1 MLPNRIILKVFT
13 LIVSISVSLDL
24 FAQTNESTE
33 VSTRFF
39 MPALQIGYINHNS
52 DIISEG
58 LVIQTSLEYRTKSNL
73 IFRINYDDFSGR
85 ISINDV
91 NNNQYTAKVPLSEL
105 LGGIGYRHRFNKHN
119 LFAIVQA
126 GVRFYELPEII
137 ELNGAIT
144 INQSGEQIVPI
155 RYTVGY
161 EYEFMKNVFLNLEFF
176 VGHFAKKK
184 NYWSNNKPFY
194 GTTIGL
200 STTLF

>member
-1 MLPNRIILKVFT
+1 MLLNRNLLKIFT
-13 LIVSISVSLDL
+13 LFLSVTMWQELS
-24 FAQTNESTE
+24 AQTNDSTE
-33 VSTRFF
+33 ISTRFF
-39 MPALQIGYINHNS
+39 MPALQIGYINQNS

-73 IFRINYDDFSGR
+73 LFRINYDDFSGR
-85 ISINDV
+85 ININDA

-105 LGGIGYRHRFNKHN
+105 LGGIGYRYKFNEHN

-126 GVRFYELPEII
+126 GIRFYELPKIV

-155 RYTVGY
+155 RYTAGY
-161 EYEFMKNVFLNLEFF
+161 EYEFLTNVFLNLEFF
-176 VGHFAKKK
+176 VGHFAKEKD
-184 NYWSNNKPFY
+184 YWSNNNPFY
-194 GTTIGL
+194 GATIGL

>member
-13 LIVSISVSLDL
+13 LIISVSLSL
-24 FAQTNESTE
+24 ELSAQTNESTE

-58 LVIQTSLEYRTKSNL
+58 LVIQTSLEYRAKSNL

-85 ISINDV
+85 IRINDV
-91 NNNQYTAKVPLSEL
+91 NNNEYVAKVPLSEL
-105 LGGIGYRHRFNKHN
+105 LSGIGYRYSVNKHN

-126 GVRFYELPEII
+126 GIRFYELPEVIGR
-137 ELNGAIT
+137 NGAIT
-144 INQSGEQIVPI
+144 INQSGEQIVPV
-155 RYTVGY
+155 RYTAGY

-176 VGHFAKKK
+176 VGHFAKEKD
-184 NYWSNNKPFY
+184 YWSNNKPFY
-194 GTTIGL
+194 GATIGL

>member
-1 MLPNRIILKVFT
+1 MTSNRVFLKVFA
-13 LIVSISVSLDL
+13 LFLSVTMWQELS
-24 FAQTNESTE
+24 AQTNDSAET
-33 VSTRFF
+33 STRFF

-58 LVIQTSLEYRTKSNL
+58 LVIQTSLEYRAKSNL
-73 IFRINYDDFSGR
+73 LFRINYDDFSGR
-85 ISINDV
+85 ININDA

-105 LGGIGYRHRFNKHN
+105 LGGIGYRYRFNEHN

-137 ELNGAIT
+137 ELNGVIT

-161 EYEFMKNVFLNLEFF
+161 EYEFLTNVFLNLEFF
-176 VGHFAKKK
+176 VGHFVKEKD
-184 NYWSNNKPFY
+184 YWSNNKPFY
-194 GTTIGL
+194 GATIGL